1 MNKQDK
7 SKFKAV
13 SIRTF
18 GIIMIVIAFIMT
30 LILQYSIHDV
40 KVASEQT
47 QEFTNIYIDGQISL
61 ITVKSDSDRMIERV
75 RSFVATGNE
84 EFLQEYVENLI
95 DQETRSKSFEE
106 TINKLK
112 NTASYDRLLSAIDH
126 INEMIVLEMHSI
138 KLAIDGY
145 GIDGSKYSKNLD
157 LPELSAEEKKL
168 SDSEKIAEA
177 NDLLYND
184 AYQSVRDNFVEDIDH
199 CIDELTQITSQ
210 YREDSYD
217 IITQQQ
223 NRQRLAVTAS
233 LLLVIGNVILFW
245 IYIVRPLITNTNH
258 IEKGEYLEVK
268 GLEEV
273 QILSDAY
280 NRMYERVERDKE
292 KLSYEASHDSLTG
305 LLNRNAYNFQLR
317 QLDGKDFCF
326 ILLDV
331 DDFKGFNDTYGHDV
345 GDKVLQKI
353 SRVLSSNV
361 RSEDLIFRLGG
372 DEFAIVLQG
381 VGNENRDVI
390 EKKMEKIRNDL
401 LKKDDDTPVI
411 RISLGAT
418 FSDGKLDMDKK
429 YKEADIALYRA
440 KEEKN
445 KLVFY
450 EDVI

>member
-184 AYQSVRDNFVEDIDH
+184 VYQSVRDNFVEDIDH

-353 SRVLSSNV
+353 SRVLSTNV

-381 VGNENRDVI
+381 VRNENRDVI

-411 RISLGAT
+411 RISLGAS
-418 FSDGKLDMDKK
+418 FSDGKLDIDKK

>member
-429 YKEADIALYRA
+429 YKEADVALYRA